1 MLQAK
6 HGRQSAMLVMKII
19 GFVLVVVFIVG
30 IVISNPDHI
39 AIRYYGLELDYSP
52 TLAETVI
59 FSFLLGL
66 VIATIAFLFDK
77 SSLSARAKKQEK
89 MLKVAQEEIARLRL
103 LIMGE
108 PGDSGL
114 TIPPTVA
121 TSNASPAPTKKTK
134 TNPPSISTA
143 VPSVAPST
151 TAPEEKPKISPKEKE
166 ESTPPESTTK
176 A

>member
-1 MLQAK
+1 
-6 HGRQSAMLVMKII
+6 MLVMKIV
-19 GFVLVVVFIVG
+19 GFILVVVFVVG

-52 TLAETVI
+52 TLAETII

-66 VIATIAFLFDK
+66 IIATIAFLLDRQ
-77 SSLSARAKKQEK
+77 SLSARTKKQEK

-108 PGDSGL
+108 PGDTGL
-114 TIPPTVA
+114 SVPPTTA
-121 TSNASPAPTKKTK
+121 TGNPTKKTR

-143 VPSVAPST
+143 MPSVAPST
-151 TAPEEKPKISPKEKE
+151 TIPEVKPQVPPKD
-166 ESTPPESTTK
+166 
-176 A
+176 

>member
-1 MLQAK
+1 
-6 HGRQSAMLVMKII
+6 MLVMKII
-19 GFVLVVVFIVG
+19 GFVLMVVFVVG

-52 TLAETVI
+52 TLAETII

-66 VIATIAFLFDK
+66 IIATIAFLLDK
-77 SSLSARAKKQEK
+77 STLSARARKQEK

-114 TIPPTVA
+114 SAPPTPA
-121 TSNASPAPTKKTK
+121 TGNPPKKTK

-143 VPSVAPST
+143 VPSTAPST
-151 TAPEEKPKISPKEKE
+151 TVPEEKPKVPPKD
-166 ESTPPESTTK
+166 
-176 A
+176 

>member
-1 MLQAK
+1 
-6 HGRQSAMLVMKII
+6 MLVMKIV
-19 GFVLVVVFIVG
+19 GFVLVVVFVVG

-52 TLAETVI
+52 TLAETII

-66 VIATIAFLFDK
+66 IIATVAFLLDK
-77 SSLSARAKKQEK
+77 STLSARARKQEK

-108 PGDSGL
+108 PGDTGL
-114 TIPPTVA
+114 SVPPTPA
-121 TSNASPAPTKKTK
+121 TGNPTFRKTR
-134 TNPPSISTA
+134 TNPPSISTV
-143 VPSVAPST
+143 VPSTAPST
-151 TAPEEKPKISPKEKE
+151 TVPEEKPKVPPKDKTEA
-166 ESTPPESTTK
+166 TPPESTTQ

>member
-1 MLQAK
+1 
-6 HGRQSAMLVMKII
+6 MLVMKII

-30 IVISNPDHI
+30 IVISNPEHI

-52 TLAETVI
+52 TLAETII

-66 VIATIAFLFDK
+66 IIATVAFLLDRH
-77 SSLSARAKKQEK
+77 SLSARAKKQEK

-114 TIPPTVA
+114 AVPPTKP
-121 TSNASPAPTKKTK
+121 TKNSSPPPAPTKKTK

-143 VPSVAPST
+143 VPSVSPATS
-151 TAPEEKPKISPKEKE
+151 APEEKPKV
-166 ESTPPESTTK
+166 PPEEKSES
-176 A
+176 

>member
-1 MLQAK
+1 
-6 HGRQSAMLVMKII
+6 MLVMKII
-19 GFVLVVVFIVG
+19 GFVMVVVFIVG

-52 TLAETVI
+52 TLAETII

-66 VIATIAFLFDK
+66 IIATIAFLLDK
-77 SSLSARAKKQEK
+77 SSLVARAKKQEK
-89 MLKVAQEEIARLRL
+89 MLRVAQEEIARLRL

-108 PGDSGL
+108 PGDAGL
-114 TIPPTVA
+114 SVPPTKAPANPPTV
-121 TSNASPAPTKKTK
+121 PPKKTK
-134 TNPPSISTA
+134 VNPPSITTA

-151 TAPEEKPKISPKEKE
+151 TVPDEKPKIPPQEKTE
-166 ESTPPESTTK
+166 ATPPESTTQ

>member
-1 MLQAK
+1 
-6 HGRQSAMLVMKII
+6 MLVMKII

-30 IVISNPDHI
+30 IVISNPDQI

-52 TLAETVI
+52 TLAETII
-59 FSFLLGL
+59 FPFLLGL
-66 VIATIAFLFDK
+66 IIATMAFLLDK

-108 PGDSGL
+108 PTDMGPSD
-114 TIPPTVA
+114 TPA
-121 TSNASPAPTKKTK
+121 TPSKKTK
-134 TNPPSISTA
+134 ANSTSIATA

-151 TAPEEKPKISPKEKE
+151 GAPEEKPRIPSKEKTE
-166 ESTPPESTTK
+166 AAPPESTTQ